1 MTFLPQFFFVCM
13 CFSIFFFV
21 LRHTFQI
28 SEISFFHVL
37 FPFFFG
43 WLFCFA
49 FFLFILDSSFSFGFS
64 DLMDCGEVGLGVGRC

>member
-1 MTFLPQFFFVCM
+1 M

-28 SEISFFHVL
+28 REISFFHVL
-37 FPFFFG
+37 FPFFLVG
-43 WLFCFA
+43 CSVLL
-49 FFLFILDSSFSFGFS
+49 LFILDSSFSFGFS